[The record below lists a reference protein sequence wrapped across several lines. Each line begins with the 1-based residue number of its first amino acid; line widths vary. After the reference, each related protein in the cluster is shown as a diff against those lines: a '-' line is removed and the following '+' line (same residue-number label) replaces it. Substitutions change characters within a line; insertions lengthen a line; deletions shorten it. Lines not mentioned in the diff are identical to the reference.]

1 LATIAEIASEYAAYV
16 DPAAETA
23 GISASAL
30 WIQSLPCTV
39 YGGSLEVQRE
49 IVSKQVLG
57 L

>member
-1 LATIAEIASEYAAYV
+1 MATIAEIASEYAAYV